1 MVWGLPSDENASF
14 KDKLALK
21 FRTLF
26 EKGFRNKKGSEAI
39 QPLQGPTNSRRTH
52 FSQSRRQLHQ
62 RVAIQAFLSSDST
75 QSQPSAQRA
84 TAPQVFQR
92 SSDHIGIPPTADSS
106 CEQAN
111 TDVKALPQSR
121 NMIFYD
127 LPVSSTPFS
136 AEEFRKRFEYVTN
149 ELRKVVAEH
158 NELRMCGRHINYSR
172 HMIGDSRD
180 TAVPSILIECRKRD
194 LKMLRELF
202 NKYAATLC
210 CRKDSNWP
218 TLVHHDLPSS
228 KPSFQL
234 IYLPHPYHPTIQHAA
249 KTSVAVSNSSR
260 DTFCGSLVQYE
271 GRTGTIGLTIIVDGI
286 GHMMTVDHLFNNSM
300 GDENSLFTS
309 GDEPVHRSSSSG
321 ESTSARQ
328 DTSVIPPN
336 PHPDQEKQNLDF
348 GHTSAHESA
357 AEESLSASHTKE
369 FPQSRLAECL
379 VGQPVPLPHTL
390 DPPAPYLDWAF
401 VELNDSSASFQLPNI
416 INLDSISSPVL
427 LHQVSKQPSSHTTS
441 VYMISGI
448 NGTRRG
454 RLFGGLSELGPLQDR
469 SPCRAW
475 KMILDSDRG
484 LEPGECGSIVV
495 DQATFDIYGHVVG
508 SNIIGDVFVV
518 PLPDTIEQIR
528 VAFNATTVTLPS
540 QNLILPLCNRPEDTM
555 TIQAR
560 RSTIKP
566 RPTTALNHLHPIH
579 LKSSLRSSSVA
590 QTWKFPEDP
599 RGHRRQF
606 NGSQR
611 MFYPEKEGISY
622 LETLKESG
630 LLDDGTEV
638 PALLLD
644 YPSSRSTE
652 RSIERI
658 QDFCCGASFALD
670 NFVSH
675 PLGSSLSASSD
686 TSTKPTAT
694 DSRMEI
700 PYFAVVTDLDGASIL
715 ALMRTMSCRQVA
727 ILRPIIMSYVTTNID
742 PYIQINEIQ
751 WWGSCQH
758 HLRFQF
764 PFFKLVSEGYND
776 PRTMSKAGEPFR
788 TRLSLSFLTQC
799 SGETLLSQHG
809 QVTLCESV
817 ISFGIA
823 VHSIDYWDVYCF
835 EEGDADMSIFGFD
848 FEDQESGSES
858 DFQMPEEM
866 LRHSPRTYFLHAMN
880 LSLDRVLDQHAEI
893 LEVFQDFIKGRGR
906 YSSKSAKQRNGS
918 AHNNRQLK
926 EVICQLLHSVTVLTR
941 NVQEFLS
948 NDPRKDLEGVPHG
961 GGFVDGTGC
970 GTFSSPTN
978 NWKFR

>member
-1 MVWGLPSDENASF
+1 MVWGLPSDENTSF

-21 FRTLF
+21 FKTLF
-26 EKGFRNKKGSEAI
+26 EKGFRKKKGSEVI
-39 QPLQGPTNSRRTH
+39 QPLQDPINIHRTYL
-52 FSQSRRQLHQ
+52 SQSLRRSHR
-62 RVAIQAFLSSDST
+62 RVARQVFLSSQSI
-75 QSQPSAQRA
+75 QSQSFEQCAA
-84 TAPQVFQR
+84 APQVFQR
-92 SSDHIGIPPTADSS
+92 SSNYTGILPTADSS
-106 CEQAN
+106 RQQTN
-111 TDVKALPQSR
+111 TGVKALPQSR

-127 LPVSSTPFS
+127 LPVSSTHFS
-136 AEEFRKRFEYVTN
+136 AEEFRKRCEYVTN

-180 TAVPSILIECRKRD
+180 TAVPSIFIECRKRD

-202 NKYAATLC
+202 NKHAAALC

-271 GRTGTIGLTIIVDGI
+271 GRTATIGLTIIVDGI
-286 GHMMTVDHLFNNSM
+286 SHMMTVDHLFNNSM

-321 ESTSARQ
+321 ESTGARQ
-328 DTSVIPPN
+328 NTSVIPPN

-348 GHTSAHESA
+348 GHSIAHESA

-369 FPQSRLAECL
+369 LPQSRLAECL

-448 NGTRRG
+448 NGTRKG

-475 KMILDSDRG
+475 KMVLDSDQG
-484 LEPGECGSIVV
+484 LGPGECGSIVV

-540 QNLILPLCNRPEDTM
+540 QNLILPLCNWPEDTM
-555 TIQAR
+555 TTQAR

-566 RPTTALNHLHPIH
+566 RPTTALNHLNPIH
-579 LKSSLRSSSVA
+579 PKSSLRSSSMA

-611 MFYPEKEGISY
+611 MFYPEKEGTSY

-644 YPSSRSTE
+644 YPSSRSTD

-658 QDFCCGASFALD
+658 EDFCCGASFALD

-700 PYFAVVTDLDGASIL
+700 PYFAVVTDLDWCQNTHSYISRDKPLAS
-715 ALMRTMSCRQVA
+715 S
-727 ILRPIIMSYVTTNID
+727 LRL
-742 PYIQINEIQ
+742 NEI
-751 WWGSCQH
+751 
-758 HLRFQF
+758 L
-764 PFFKLVSEGYND
+764 KE
-776 PRTMSKAGEPFR
+776 KAGEPFR